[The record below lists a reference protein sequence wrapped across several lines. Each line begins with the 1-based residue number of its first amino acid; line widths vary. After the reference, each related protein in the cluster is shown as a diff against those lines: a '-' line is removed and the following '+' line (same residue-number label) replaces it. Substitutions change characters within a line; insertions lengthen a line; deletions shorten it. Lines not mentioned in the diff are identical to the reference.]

1 MIRGA
6 EGITSPTPR
15 ADVELAREC
24 RPCLGWGTV
33 VTDEG
38 RHELCPDCQDDRI
51 DRIDR
56 ITAPERV
63 RAVRLRPGSRYV
75 SPR

>member
-15 ADVELAREC
+15 ANVELAREC

-51 DRIDR
+51 DRI
-56 ITAPERV
+56 TGPERV

>member
-15 ADVELAREC
+15 ANVELAREC

-38 RHELCPDCQDDRI
+38 RHELCPDCQDG
-51 DRIDR
+51 R
-56 ITAPERV
+56 ITTPERV

-75 SPR
+75 SPS